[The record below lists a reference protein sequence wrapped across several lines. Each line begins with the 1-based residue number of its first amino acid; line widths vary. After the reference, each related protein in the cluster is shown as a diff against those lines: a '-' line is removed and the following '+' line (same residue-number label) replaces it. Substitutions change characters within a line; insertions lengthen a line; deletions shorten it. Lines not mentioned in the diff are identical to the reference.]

1 MSEADR
7 RAANTDTDTASSA
20 GTMVLTPPEVMQP
33 VTEQKAPEMVPL
45 DAATRAR
52 VDAQVDQYIESLV
65 TVDVQS
71 DEFKSRLD
79 SAFRLGREEVSNA
92 ATMITG
98 RFMERNMVGMEDS
111 PAFKAI
117 AEMRGHLDKLNPG
130 ADGDLLSPNRLLGI
144 IPWGN
149 KLQAYFRKYQSAGAQ
164 IRDALEKVNLARDD
178 MQKDATEIEHVK
190 GKLWEAMVQLKAAI
204 HFSEQLDSKL
214 AGRVEQ
220 LKSTDPLRA
229 RALEQDVL
237 FYARQNLQD
246 MYTQQAVCV
255 NGYLSL
261 DVLKKTA
268 REMMNGCTRIAT
280 TGMSALATA
289 QTVARATGNQVQ
301 VMEMLQGVKGAIENL
316 VVDTAKQLETHVQKT
331 GDFAAN
337 PLIGVEKMKE
347 AFDTTF
353 RAMDA
358 MDSFRSKAIES
369 MAQNNAMM
377 KEQIGRAETYLDK
390 VRGEN
395 ARQAL
400 GGTQISG
407 PVAL

>member
-7 RAANTDTDTASSA
+7 QSSSA
-20 GTMVLTPPEVMQP
+20 LVLTPPEALQV

-45 DAATRAR
+45 DTAARE
-52 VDAQVDQYIESLV
+52 QVEQQVGQYIDSLLSA
-65 TVDVQS
+65 DVQS

-79 SAFRLGREEVSNA
+79 SAFRLGKEEVSNA
-92 ATMITG
+92 ASLMTG
-98 RFMERNMVGMEDS
+98 RFMERNMVGMENS

-117 AEMRGHLDKLNPG
+117 QEMRGHLDQLNPG
-130 ADGDLLSPNRLLGI
+130 ADGDLLAPNRLLGI

-190 GKLWEAMVQLKAAI
+190 GKLWEAMLKLRGAI
-204 HFSEQLDSKL
+204 HFSEQLDGKL
-214 AGRVEQ
+214 ATRVAE
-220 LKSTDPLRA
+220 LKATDPIRA

-301 VMEMLQGVKGAIENL
+301 VMEMLQGVRGSIENL

-331 GDFAAN
+331 GEFAAN
-337 PLIGVEKMKE
+337 PLIGVEKIKE

-358 MDSFRSKAIES
+358 MDSFRSKAIET
-369 MAQNNAMM
+369 MGKNNEMM
-377 KEQIGRAETYLDK
+377 REQVARAETYLDK
-390 VRGEN
+390 VRGEK
-395 ARQAL
+395 AREAL
-400 GGTQISG
+400 KGSDISG

>member
-7 RAANTDTDTASSA
+7 QSSSA
-20 GTMVLTPPEVMQP
+20 LVLTPPEALQV

-45 DAATRAR
+45 DTAARE
-52 VDAQVDQYIESLV
+52 QVEQQVGQYIDSLLSA
-65 TVDVQS
+65 DVQS

-79 SAFRLGREEVSNA
+79 SAFRLGKEEVSNA
-92 ATMITG
+92 ASLMTG
-98 RFMERNMVGMEDS
+98 RFMERNMVGMESS

-117 AEMRGHLDKLNPG
+117 QEMRGHLDQLNPG
-130 ADGDLLSPNRLLGI
+130 ADGDLLAPNRLLGI

-190 GKLWEAMVQLKAAI
+190 GKLWEAMLKLRGAI
-204 HFSEQLDSKL
+204 HFSEQLDGKL
-214 AGRVEQ
+214 ATRVAE
-220 LKSTDPLRA
+220 LKATDPIRA

-301 VMEMLQGVKGAIENL
+301 VMEMLQGVRGSIENL

-331 GDFAAN
+331 GEFAAN
-337 PLIGVEKMKE
+337 PLIGVEKIKE

-358 MDSFRSKAIES
+358 MDSFRSKAIET
-369 MAQNNAMM
+369 MGRNNEMM
-377 KEQIGRAETYLDK
+377 REQVARAETYLDK
-390 VRGEN
+390 VRGEK
-395 ARQAL
+395 AREAL
-400 GGTQISG
+400 KGSDISG

>member
-7 RAANTDTDTASSA
+7 QSSSA
-20 GTMVLTPPEVMQP
+20 LVLTPPEALQV

-45 DAATRAR
+45 DTAARER
-52 VDAQVDQYIESLV
+52 VEQQVGQYIDSLLSA
-65 TVDVQS
+65 DVQS

-79 SAFRLGREEVSNA
+79 SAFRLGKEEVSNA
-92 ATMITG
+92 ASLMTG
-98 RFMERNMVGMEDS
+98 RFMERNMVGMESS

-117 AEMRGHLDKLNPG
+117 HEMRGHLDQLNPG
-130 ADGDLLSPNRLLGI
+130 ADGDLLAPNRLLGI

-190 GKLWEAMVQLKAAI
+190 GKLWEAMLKLRGAI
-204 HFSEQLDSKL
+204 HFSEQLDGKL
-214 AGRVEQ
+214 ATRVAE
-220 LKSTDPLRA
+220 LKATDPIRA

-301 VMEMLQGVKGAIENL
+301 VMEMLQGVRGSIENL

-331 GDFAAN
+331 GEFAAN
-337 PLIGVEKMKE
+337 PLIGVEKIKE

-358 MDSFRSKAIES
+358 MDSFRSKAIET
-369 MAQNNAMM
+369 MGRNNEMM
-377 KEQIGRAETYLDK
+377 REQVARAETYLDK
-390 VRGEN
+390 VRGEK
-395 ARQAL
+395 AREAL
-400 GGTQISG
+400 KGSDISG

>member
-7 RAANTDTDTASSA
+7 QSS
-20 GTMVLTPPEVMQP
+20 TPVVLTPPEALQV

-45 DAATRAR
+45 DAAAR
-52 VDAQVDQYIESLV
+52 ERVEQQVGQYIDSLLSA
-65 TVDVQS
+65 DVQS

-79 SAFRLGREEVSNA
+79 SAFRLGKEEVSNA
-92 ATMITG
+92 ASLMTG
-98 RFMERNMVGMEDS
+98 RFMERNMVGMESS

-117 AEMRGHLDKLNPG
+117 HEMRGHLDQLNPG
-130 ADGDLLSPNRLLGI
+130 ADGDLLAPNRLLGI

-190 GKLWEAMVQLKAAI
+190 GKLWEAMLKLRGAI
-204 HFSEQLDSKL
+204 HFSEQLDGTL
-214 AGRVEQ
+214 ATRVAE
-220 LKSTDPLRA
+220 LKATDPIRA

-280 TGMSALATA
+280 TGMSASTSA
-289 QTVARATGNQVQ
+289 
-301 VMEMLQGVKGAIENL
+301 
-316 VVDTAKQLETHVQKT
+316 
-331 GDFAAN
+331 
-337 PLIGVEKMKE
+337 
-347 AFDTTF
+347 
-353 RAMDA
+353 
-358 MDSFRSKAIES
+358 
-369 MAQNNAMM
+369 
-377 KEQIGRAETYLDK
+377 
-390 VRGEN
+390 
-395 ARQAL
+395 
-400 GGTQISG
+400 SG
-407 PVAL
+407 PCLSSPAA

>member
-7 RAANTDTDTASSA
+7 QSSSA
-20 GTMVLTPPEVMQP
+20 LVLTPPEALQV

-45 DAATRAR
+45 DTAARE
-52 VDAQVDQYIESLV
+52 QVEQQVGQYIDSLLSA
-65 TVDVQS
+65 DVQS

-79 SAFRLGREEVSNA
+79 SAFRLGKEEVSNA
-92 ATMITG
+92 ASLMTG
-98 RFMERNMVGMEDS
+98 RFMERNMVGMENS

-117 AEMRGHLDKLNPG
+117 QEMRGHLDQLNPG
-130 ADGDLLSPNRLLGI
+130 ADGDLLAPNRLLGI

-190 GKLWEAMVQLKAAI
+190 GKLWEAMIKLRGAI
-204 HFSEQLDSKL
+204 HFSEQLDGKL
-214 AGRVEQ
+214 ATRVAE
-220 LKSTDPLRA
+220 LKATDPIRA

-301 VMEMLQGVKGAIENL
+301 VMEMLQGVRGSIENL

-331 GDFAAN
+331 GEFAAN
-337 PLIGVEKMKE
+337 PLIGVEKIKE

-358 MDSFRSKAIES
+358 MDSFRSKAIET
-369 MAQNNAMM
+369 MGKNNEMM
-377 KEQIGRAETYLDK
+377 REQVARAETYLDK
-390 VRGEN
+390 VRGEK
-395 ARQAL
+395 AREAL
-400 GGTQISG
+400 KGSDISG